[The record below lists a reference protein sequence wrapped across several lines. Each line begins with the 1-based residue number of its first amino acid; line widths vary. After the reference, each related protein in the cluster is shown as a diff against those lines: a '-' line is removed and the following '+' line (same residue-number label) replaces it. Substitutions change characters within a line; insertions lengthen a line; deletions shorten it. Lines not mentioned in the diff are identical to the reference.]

1 MSPVRKTSPLAEPFR
16 PLDWTGLYPPELPKG
31 AVPAHVAVVMDGNGR
46 WANQR
51 GLTRIEGHRAGEA
64 ALLDV
69 VAGAIQIGVKHLSV
83 YAFST
88 ENWKRSPDEVRFLMG
103 FNREVLHRRRDQL
116 NEWGVRIRWSGRRPR
131 LWASVIKELQYAER
145 LTQGNRTLTLTMCVN
160 YGGRNEITDAVRA
173 IADEVAAGRLRPSA
187 VSEKLIQRHL
197 YVPDL
202 PDVDLFVRSS
212 GEQRTSNFLPW
223 QSAYAEMVFLDRL
236 WPDFTRADLWGAIER
251 FAGRSRRFGGAI
263 DAPSEP
269 AASSPAD
276 QE

>member
-1 MSPVRKTSPLAEPFR
+1 MSPVPFTSPKAEPFR
-16 PLDWTGLYPPELPKG
+16 PLDWTGLYPPEIPAA
-31 AVPAHVAVVMDGNGR
+31 AVPKHVAIVMDGNGR

-69 VAGAIQIGVKHLSV
+69 VAGAVQIGVKHVSV

-103 FNREVLHRRRDQL
+103 FNRDVLHRRRDQL
-116 NEWGVRIRWSGRRPR
+116 NEWGVRIRWAGRRPR
-131 LWASVIKELQYAER
+131 LWASVIKELQFAER
-145 LTQGNRTLTLTMCVN
+145 LTARNSTLTLTMCVN

-173 IADEVAAGRLRPSA
+173 IADDVAAGRIRPSA

-197 YVPDL
+197 YVPEL

-236 WPDFTRADLWGAIER
+236 WPDFSRVDLWQAVEHY
-251 FAGRSRRFGGAI
+251 AGRNRRFGGAV
-263 DAPSEP
+263 DAP
-269 AASSPAD
+269 AAETPSP
-276 QE
+276 EEE